1 MSNTFETDDLAALAV
16 MLSPPRLSN
25 LEQLSGST
33 ATAIE
38 LHQETLRLGSA
49 LMTVIGTLEIALRNH
64 VCENLAGYFGQPWWM
79 TNPPHPFQ
87 WREMEKKKIA
97 QALDNARRSE
107 YAKLTQSEKAHLD
120 TLAFPN
126 GRPSGMLHR
135 NKVKARRDHIQ
146 VSEGKVVAEITFHF
160 WKRIYSPDY
169 DHSLWRTT
177 LKKTFPNRKLKRAE
191 IADKLEHVYQAR
203 NRLAHHEP
211 VLHRRFDDTVA
222 AIQFISERLGELK
235 PGPHAPLAKLIAP
248 DLDRVISKAAK
259 LHARLDAYR
268 KPPAVPMTGP
278 STAL

>member
-1 MSNTFETDDLAALAV
+1 MSIEFESDDLSSLTV
-16 MLSPPRLSN
+16 MLSPDRLSALN
-25 LEQLSGST
+25 TLTGST
-33 ATAIE
+33 GSAIE
-38 LHQETLRLGSA
+38 FHQETLRLGSS

-120 TLAFPN
+120 TLAFLN

-191 IADKLEHVYQAR
+191 IADQLEHVYQAR

-235 PGPHAPLAKLIAP
+235 PGPHAPLAKWFC
-248 DLDRVISKAAK
+248 RK
-259 LHARLDAYR
+259 LF
-268 KPPAVPMTGP
+268 
-278 STAL
+278 